1 MADYDSLWS
10 AFVTDTNLYIIFF
23 MKMYFYRCDPEYKFI
38 LVCAYNFYHAVIS
51 KDLRQHRTE
60 IVLKM
65 RRQIFRQIV

>member
-1 MADYDSLWS
+1 
-10 AFVTDTNLYIIFF
+10 
-23 MKMYFYRCDPEYKFI
+23 MKMYFYRCNPKYKFI

-51 KDLRQHRTE
+51 RDLRQHRTE